1 MNKQG
6 KKEKKEQ
13 VVTVKAITQ
22 EFIDWRFSKNQ
33 YQIKDEEASDIRL
46 TRKGG
51 WSEPYNSS
59 WWRRKLEV

>member
-13 VVTVKAITQ
+13 VVTEKAITQ

-46 TRKGG
+46 T
-51 WSEPYNSS
+51 
-59 WWRRKLEV
+59 L